1 MDVSIIGAGP
11 AGLMGAETLAAAGV
25 GVTVYD
31 RMPSAGRKFLMAG
44 RGGLN
49 LTHSEP
55 PDRFLTRYGSA
66 SRFLAPALQGFTPD
80 HLRQWCE
87 DLGQPVFIGTSG
99 RVFPKSFKAS
109 PLLRAWLSRLEG
121 LGVRF
126 AMKHQWTGWDDEGS
140 LTISTPDEQ
149 TKRIKSD
156 ATLLAL
162 GGASW
167 PKLGSDGGWVS
178 ILQKQGI
185 SVSPL
190 RPANC
195 GFTVTWSNIF
205 RQKFSGQ
212 PLKSV
217 ALTFDRK
224 TFPGEVMIDE
234 KGIEGGLIY
243 AFSAR
248 IRDEI
253 ERSGE
258 AIIFLDLRPGT
269 SLQDLSEWLEK
280 PYGRDSFS
288 NNLRK
293 TTGLSP
299 VAIGLVHEA
308 GGKNM
313 DRRQLA
319 GLIKS
324 LPIRVTAPFPIDKAI
339 SSAGGI
345 MFEELDEYFMIRKK
359 PGVFA
364 VGEMLDWEAP
374 TGGYL
379 LQASFSTAIRAA
391 RGILHRTG
399 N

>member
-1 MDVSIIGAGP
+1 M
-11 AGLMGAETLAAAGV
+11 
-25 GVTVYD
+25 
-31 RMPSAGRKFLMAG
+31 
-44 RGGLN
+44 
-49 LTHSEP
+49 
-55 PDRFLTRYGSA
+55 
-66 SRFLAPALQGFTPD
+66 
-80 HLRQWCE
+80 
-87 DLGQPVFIGTSG
+87 
-99 RVFPKSFKAS
+99 
-109 PLLRAWLSRLEG
+109 
-121 LGVRF
+121 
-126 AMKHQWTGWDDEGS
+126 
-140 LTISTPDEQ
+140 
-149 TKRIKSD
+149 
-156 ATLLAL
+156 
-162 GGASW
+162 
-167 PKLGSDGGWVS
+167 
-178 ILQKQGI
+178 
-185 SVSPL
+185 
-190 RPANC
+190 
-195 GFTVTWSNIF
+195 
-205 RQKFSGQ
+205 
-212 PLKSV
+212 

-258 AIIFLDLRPGT
+258 AMIFLDLRPGT